1 MLKTTLVFDDGTV
14 ISSGQDTVNAV
25 RSVNLT
31 QAVNAG
37 TELTLGSVCSAML
50 EAEIIAPMGAFSPM
64 AGQEVTLYRDGECMG
79 IFTLEKPTRTSANI
93 LRLTAYDRVSLLDTD
108 LSQWL
113 DSLVDWPYSL
123 YKFAWMVCAQCGLEL
138 ENETIPNG
146 DYPVEKFAA
155 RGITGRQLLGWVGE
169 AAGRFCTATPQGGI
183 AFGWYTP
190 GALDSYY
197 YEKTLRYEDY
207 TVAPIDRVQIAL
219 TDQDVGVSYPD
230 VQGNTYVIRGNYL
243 LTGEEGRQE
252 LLQTLYTQL
261 STLRYT
267 PCTVTVPAQA
277 AARTGQ
283 ILEITDVNGT
293 TVSFLVMRRV
303 QSGQKDTLECTGSP
317 SRDSTTAANA
327 QTYEALSG
335 RVLELS
341 TQVSGLKAENRDA
354 QNNAARVQLEVEGIR
369 TQVQQQSASLQ
380 QLTALEQTA
389 KQLQLSVQTIQNE
402 GTSKVVTS
410 TGFTFDEDGLKVEKS
425 GSDLQNRIDQTG
437 MQVLRGSRQVLLRA
451 DVNGVLAADVQ
462 VDNYLI
468 VGDHARFEN
477 YAGGRTACYYIGD

>member
-79 IFTLEKPTRTSANI
+79 IFTLEKPTRTSASI

-123 YKFAWMVCAQCGLEL
+123 YKFAWMICAQCGLEL

-146 DYPVEKFAA
+146 NYPVAKFAA

-261 STLRYT
+261 SALRYT

-277 AARTGQ
+277 AARAGQ